1 VTKESGADS
10 ISPPNATGNIGGS
23 GRRAQRR
30 SADRTE
36 RLRSPVPRVCDS
48 NNPSW
53 GSYRG
58 GDGGFAERVDGTG
71 SRGEHDVSDPAPN
84 KPPAPT
90 IRATTE
96 YLITGAGFLP
106 DHAVT
111 VRVTYTSE
119 DISDCLIYKTN
130 PSGDLY
136 AELPTSPTHSTL
148 HITATDHR
156 ADPDGVGGFL
166 WSNTHTVR
174 HGEADA

>member
-1 VTKESGADS
+1 VTKESGAES

-84 KPPAPT
+84 KPLAPT

-111 VRVTYTSE
+111 VRVTYTLE

-130 PSGDLY
+130 PGGDLY